1 MEQNNEKINN
11 EEVKDEETVV
21 SEPGTSTESDA
32 KAEPEGEA
40 EPEVE
45 AQTADEQPEDTPE
58 KRIAELEDQIEQ
70 LKKDALYR
78 AAEFENFRKRTIQEK
93 ADLIKYGSQKA
104 VEALL
109 PVIDDL
115 ERAMQHIDKAEDVE
129 SVKKGVELIMQKFQG
144 YLKQQQVAVI
154 PANPGDDFD
163 DKIHE
168 AITMFPVPDP
178 SLKGKIVD
186 CPTKGYK
193 LYDKVIRYAKVVVG
207 Q

>member
-1 MEQNNEKINN
+1 MEENKQTINDD
-11 EEVKDEETVV
+11 EVKVDDTKVVKPDNET
-21 SEPGTSTESDA
+21 
-32 KAEPEGEA
+32 
-40 EPEVE
+40 E
-45 AQTADEQPEDTPE
+45 AQDTKQIEEEEQHEPTPE
-58 KRIAELEDQIEQ
+58 ERVAELEAKVEQ
-70 LKKDALYR
+70 LQKDALYR
-78 AAEFENFRKRTIQEK
+78 AAEFDNFRKRTIQEK

-115 ERAMQHIDKAEDVE
+115 ERAMQHIDKAEDID
-129 SVKKGVELIMQKFQG
+129 SVKEGVALIMQKFQG
-144 YLKQQQVAVI
+144 YLKQQQVTVI

-168 AITMFPVPDP
+168 AITMFPAPDP

-193 LYDKVIRYAKVVVG
+193 LYDKVVRYAKVVVG

>member
-1 MEQNNEKINN
+1 MEENKQTINDD
-11 EEVKDEETVV
+11 EVKVDDTKVVEPDNET
-21 SEPGTSTESDA
+21 
-32 KAEPEGEA
+32 
-40 EPEVE
+40 E
-45 AQTADEQPEDTPE
+45 AQDTKQIEKEEQHEPTPE
-58 KRIAELEDQIEQ
+58 ERVAELEAKVEQ
-70 LKKDALYR
+70 LQKDALYR
-78 AAEFENFRKRTIQEK
+78 AAEFDNFRKRTIQEK

-115 ERAMQHIDKAEDVE
+115 ERAMQHIDKAEDID
-129 SVKKGVELIMQKFQG
+129 SVKEGVALIMQKFQG
-144 YLKQQQVAVI
+144 YLKQQQVTVI

-168 AITMFPVPDP
+168 AITMFPAPDP

-193 LYDKVIRYAKVVVG
+193 LYDKVVRYAKVVVG

>member
-1 MEQNNEKINN
+1 MAQNENP
-11 EEVKDEETVV
+11 EENMQNVQEEAQQTPEVDV
-21 SEPGTSTESDA
+21 NTETPEGETQTD
-32 KAEPEGEA
+32 AEPE
-40 EPEVE
+40 
-45 AQTADEQPEDTPE
+45 QHEQTPE
-58 KRIAELEDQIEQ
+58 ERIAELEAEVEQ

-78 AAEFENFRKRTIQEK
+78 AAEFDNYRKRTIQEK

-104 VEALL
+104 VESLL

-115 ERAMQHIDKAEDVE
+115 ERAMQHLDKADDIN
-129 SVKKGVELIMQKFQG
+129 SVKEGVELIMQKFQG
-144 YLKQQQVAVI
+144 YLKQQQVTVI

-163 DKIHE
+163 DSIHE
-168 AITMFPVPDP
+168 AITMFPAPDP

-193 LYDKVIRYAKVVVG
+193 LHDKVVRFAKVVVG

>member
-1 MEQNNEKINN
+1 MEENKQTLDN
-11 EEVKDEETVV
+11 EEVKVDDTNVV
-21 SEPGTSTESDA
+21 ENNKESDA
-32 KAEPEGEA
+32 QDSKQTDESEKPEP
-40 EPEVE
+40 
-45 AQTADEQPEDTPE
+45 TPED
-58 KRIAELEDQIEQ
+58 RIAELEAQVEQ
-70 LKKDALYR
+70 LQKDALYR
-78 AAEFENFRKRTIQEK
+78 AAEFDNFRKRTIQEK

-104 VEALL
+104 IEALL

-115 ERAMQHIDKAEDVE
+115 ERAMQHIDKAEDID
-129 SVKKGVELIMQKFQG
+129 SVKEGVALIMQKFQG
-144 YLKQQQVAVI
+144 YLKQQQVTVI

-168 AITMFPVPDP
+168 AITMFPAPDP

-193 LYDKVIRYAKVVVG
+193 LYEKVVRYAKVVVG

>member
-1 MEQNNEKINN
+1 ME
-11 EEVKDEETVV
+11 DEEIKIDNEQVNV
-21 SEPGTSTESDA
+21 KAPVDPESPIDA
-32 KAEPEGEA
+32 SAEPETDPVAETPSEEAAA
-40 EPEVE
+40 EPE
-45 AQTADEQPEDTPE
+45 QTPE
-58 KRIAELEDQIEQ
+58 QRIAELEAQVEQ
-70 LKKDALYR
+70 LKVDALYR
-78 AAEFENFRKRTIQEK
+78 AAEFDNYRKRTIQEK

-104 VEALL
+104 IEALL

-115 ERAMQHIDKAEDVE
+115 ERAMQHIDKAEDTQ
-129 SVKKGVELIMQKFQG
+129 SVKEGVELIMQKFQG
-144 YLKQQQVAVI
+144 YLKQQQVTVI

-168 AITMFPVPDP
+168 AITMFPAPDP

-193 LYDKVIRYAKVVVG
+193 LYDKVVRYAKVVVG

>member
-1 MEQNNEKINN
+1 MEENKQTFND
-11 EEVKDEETVV
+11 EEVKVDNTTVV
-21 SEPGTSTESDA
+21 EPNNDTDAQES
-32 KAEPEGEA
+32 KQ
-40 EPEVE
+40 VE
-45 AQTADEQPEDTPE
+45 EEEQHEQTPE
-58 KRIAELEDQIEQ
+58 ERIAELEAKVEQ
-70 LKKDALYR
+70 LQKDALYR
-78 AAEFENFRKRTIQEK
+78 AAEFDNFRKRTIQEK

-104 VEALL
+104 IEALL

-115 ERAMQHIDKAEDVE
+115 ERAMQHIDKAEDVD
-129 SVKKGVELIMQKFQG
+129 SVKEGVTLIMQKFQG
-144 YLKQQQVAVI
+144 YLKQQQVTVI

-168 AITMFPVPDP
+168 AITMFPAPDP

-193 LYDKVIRYAKVVVG
+193 LYDKVVRYAKVVVG

>member
-1 MEQNNEKINN
+1 MEENEQKFEN
-11 EEVKDEETVV
+11 EQLEDKETVV
-21 SEPGTSTESDA
+21 VEQENESVAQDA
-32 KAEPEGEA
+32 NQPDEVEQAEPT
-40 EPEVE
+40 PEQRISDLE
-45 AQTADEQPEDTPE
+45 AQV
-58 KRIAELEDQIEQ
+58 EQ
-70 LKKDALYR
+70 LQKDALYR
-78 AAEFENFRKRTIQEK
+78 AAEFDNFRKRTIQEK

-104 VEALL
+104 IEALL

-115 ERAMQHIDKAEDVE
+115 ERAMQHIDKAEDIE
-129 SVKKGVELIMQKFQG
+129 SVKEGVALIMQKFQG
-144 YLKQQQVAVI
+144 YLKQQQVTVI

-168 AITMFPVPDP
+168 AITMFPAPDP

-193 LYDKVIRYAKVVVG
+193 LIDKVIRYAKVVVG

>member
-1 MEQNNEKINN
+1 MEENKQTINDDEVQVDDTKVVEPDNE
-11 EEVKDEETVV
+11 T
-21 SEPGTSTESDA
+21 
-32 KAEPEGEA
+32 
-40 EPEVE
+40 E
-45 AQTADEQPEDTPE
+45 AQDTKQIEEEEQHEPTPE
-58 KRIAELEDQIEQ
+58 ERVAELEAKVEQ
-70 LKKDALYR
+70 LQKDALYR
-78 AAEFENFRKRTIQEK
+78 AAEFDNFRKRTIQEK
-93 ADLIKYGSQKA
+93 ADLIKYGSKKA

-115 ERAMQHIDKAEDVE
+115 ERAMQHIDKAEDID
-129 SVKKGVELIMQKFQG
+129 SVKEGVALIMQKFQG
-144 YLKQQQVAVI
+144 YLKQQQVTVI

-168 AITMFPVPDP
+168 AITMFPAPDP

-193 LYDKVIRYAKVVVG
+193 LYDKVVRYAKVVVG

>member
-1 MEQNNEKINN
+1 MDQNEKNTPT
-11 EEVKDEETVV
+11 EETIN
-21 SEPGTSTESDA
+21 
-32 KAEPEGEA
+32 EA
-40 EPEVE
+40 QTPEVE
-45 AQTADEQPEDTPE
+45 NEDTEATAPAEEPKAEEPHVQTPE
-58 KRIAELEDQIEQ
+58 ERIAELEAEVEQ

-78 AAEFENFRKRTIQEK
+78 AAEFDNYRKRTIQEK

-104 VEALL
+104 VESLL

-115 ERAMQHIDKAEDVE
+115 ERAMQHIDKADDVNSLKE
-129 SVKKGVELIMQKFQG
+129 GVALIMEKFQN
-144 YLKQQQVAVI
+144 YLKQHQVTVI

-163 DKIHE
+163 DSIHE
-168 AITMFPVPDP
+168 AITMFPAPDP

-193 LYDKVIRYAKVVVG
+193 LHDKVVRYAKVVVG